1 MTLQERE
8 TVLQLSQQRETLLQ
22 ERVDVLLNDLTE
34 ERRHRAKA
42 EDELRQVRDFYGRFE
57 CPLVP
62 KF

>member
-8 TVLQLSQQRETLLQ
+8 TVQQLSQQRETLLQ

-34 ERRHRAKA
+34 ERGHRARA
-42 EDELRQVRDFYGRFE
+42 ENELRQARAFYDRFK

-62 KF
+62 KS